1 MLRRK
6 VSDIIIDIPKF
17 QRITDMNRVNYIF
30 DSMRSRMEKNQKL
43 FFPGCI
49 IFAKTPEQTWIIDGL
64 HRMEVYKRFLTDM
77 NINHEVYCQEFQ
89 VANEEEARELF
100 EIVNDSRSL
109 PEMPDGVNI
118 NQIQIIVKFLMTK
131 YPNIFSN
138 SKTGRVNRPHL
149 HFNGLQEALAKVD
162 KSLPPNSVQ
171 LIEDLNSNVMYTGF
185 NKYLGNEDVNSLIET
200 AQKKGNF
207 FLGIIP
213 NYRWVQIIFGGI
225 SSQQSY
231 KKKHISSRLRQLVWK
246 QYAPV
251 NSMVSECFLCQEVIQ
266 FESFHCGHDIP
277 ESKGGETNLSNLRPI
292 CSACNLSMGTKT
304 MQEMKTL
311 LK

>member
-1 MLRRK
+1 
-6 VSDIIIDIPKF
+6 
-17 QRITDMNRVNYIF
+17 
-30 DSMRSRMEKNQKL
+30 
-43 FFPGCI
+43 
-49 IFAKTPEQTWIIDGL
+49 
-64 HRMEVYKRFLTDM
+64 
-77 NINHEVYCQEFQ
+77 
-89 VANEEEARELF
+89 
-100 EIVNDSRSL
+100 
-109 PEMPDGVNI
+109 
-118 NQIQIIVKFLMTK
+118 MTK

-171 LIEDLNSNVMYTGF
+171 LIEELNLNVMNNGL

-213 NYRWVQIIFGGI
+213 NYKWVQIIFGGM

-246 QYAPV
+246 HYAPL
-251 NSMVSECFLCQEVIQ
+251 NSMVSECFLCREVIQ

-304 MQEMKTL
+304 MQEMKAL